1 MHRSLVKNRHRWQAG
16 AAALL
21 LLSSVAACSSSTSDD
36 SSSGTTSSAA
46 ASSGGAT
53 TDLTGGQFSD
63 CFWHYGAVGADPLF
77 NVAYPDAGTAYWA
90 AYLRRP
96 EGSKLDLN
104 GTFPH
109 SRYSSLISYDKL
121 GAVLDGVAD
130 YQMTPAPGST
140 NPFVVGARRD
150 VPNEQRAFTLSVDQ
164 AANYDPATNQQL
176 FPTRDPR
183 NNEPQRNSLYT
194 GTATQLGQADL
205 GTETG
210 SDGKTYQLDL
220 MLYRVYI
227 PDKDTDLTGGV
238 GLPKPSLTLA
248 DGTKLTGQ
256 ALCDATDTESKDF
269 AKQNGGA
276 TRLPAASAL
285 GLSTENYSD
294 LRYPD
299 QIADSHDALPNSPG
313 IQAQVYPPPD
323 PKNLK
328 TYDSPPPGM
337 LFQTKRD
344 VSAEFPGVYNP
355 NADLTTQRSTLWTPQ
370 YDRTF
375 LLQTWT
381 GNDAIGA
388 ESNPPRTGGG
398 GFFPNVHNNYIRSIL
413 HRGYGDV
420 AVVKGKM
427 PTHPSTFNH
436 DGVMGTGDVRYI
448 SFCMNE
454 SPYST
459 RVMNCTYDEQVPV
472 DQDGNYQIVIS
483 RKDDRPKNATTDCGY
498 GYVEWSANGDGYK
511 DHDFG
516 MLQIRNMLPDTGFD
530 QAVQNT
536 KVPGDE
542 VAVMGPYLPNV
553 SYSDKAQF
561 ESQPCHK

>member
-1 MHRSLVKNRHRWQAG
+1 M
-16 AAALL
+16 
-21 LLSSVAACSSSTSDD
+21 
-36 SSSGTTSSAA
+36 
-46 ASSGGAT
+46 
-53 TDLTGGQFSD
+53 TGGEFSD

-96 EGSKLDLN
+96 EGSKLELS

-121 GAVLDGVAD
+121 GAVVDGVAD
-130 YQMTPAPGST
+130 YQMQPAPGST
-140 NPFVVGARRD
+140 NTFVAGARRD
-150 VPNEQRAFTLSVDQ
+150 VPDAERAYTLTVDH
-164 AANYDPATNQQL
+164 APNYDPVANQQL
-176 FPTRDPR
+176 YPTRDPR
-183 NNEPQRNSLYT
+183 NNEPQRTSLFT
-194 GTATQLGQADL
+194 GTSSQLGQVDL
-205 GTETG
+205 GAETG
-210 SDGKTYQLDL
+210 SDGRTYQLDL

-227 PDKDTDLTGGV
+227 PDRDTDLTGGV
-238 GLPKPSLTLA
+238 GLPKPKLTLT
-248 DGTKLTGQ
+248 DGTTLTGQ
-256 ALCDATDTESKDF
+256 ELCDATDTESKDF
-269 AKQNGGA
+269 AKQHGGA
-276 TRLPAASAL
+276 TRLPAASSL

-299 QIADSHDALPNSPG
+299 QITDDHDALPNTPG
-313 IQAQVYPPPD
+313 VQAQVYPPPD

-328 TYDSPPPGM
+328 TYDSPPDGV
-337 LFQTKRD
+337 LFQTKR
-344 VSAEFPGVYNP
+344 AINPEFPAVYAP
-355 NADLTTQRSTLWTPQ
+355 SADLTIARSTAWTPQ
-370 YDRTF
+370 YDRIF

-381 GNDAIGA
+381 GDDAIGA
-388 ESNPPRTGGG
+388 ETDPPREGGG

-413 HRGYGDV
+413 HRGYGEV

-427 PTHPSTFNH
+427 PTHPNTYNH
-436 DGVMGTGDVRYI
+436 DTVMGTGDVRYV

-472 DQDGNYQIVIS
+472 DREGNYTVVIS
-483 RKDDRPKNATTDCGY
+483 RSGDRPKNATPECGY
-498 GYVEWSANGDGYK
+498 GYVEWSDKGDGYK

-536 KVPGDE
+536 EVPGDE

-553 SYSDKAQF
+553 TYTDKTGF
-561 ESQPCHK
+561 DNQPCRK